1 MINEGVTTIGVWA
14 FKDCSNITS
23 VSIPSTVTQIGV
35 SAFENCKKLQTIKV
49 NMTENE
55 WNSVTK
61 GKGWNQN
68 ITANIVFKQ

>member
-1 MINEGVTTIGVWA
+1 MY
-14 FKDCSNITS
+14 
-23 VSIPSTVTQIGV
+23 
-35 SAFENCKKLQTIKV
+35 AFENCKKLQTIKV